1 MTRNLA
7 IAIPL
12 LLAGSLRAQDTLPA
26 LLKDVG
32 IDQNLGAQVRLDL
45 TFHDETGQ
53 TVTLARYFGDKPV
66 VLICAYYRCPMLCN
80 QVLNGVAD
88 AMKAPD
94 FSLKLG
100 EDFQIV
106 TVSFDARED
115 QLPDLV
121 AQKQANYIAAVEDYG
136 HPRAAKGWHFLTGDQ
151 SAIDDLTQTVGFR
164 YVYDKKL
171 DQFAH
176 GSGIMVLTPEGRV
189 SSYFYGIDYSALR
202 GPKATRDLRLGL
214 IEASHHQIGSLTDRT
229 MLWLCYHYDPS
240 TGKYTLAVLNLVR
253 AGGIATMLGFV
264 GFFVWV
270 RRRANRVARPESSKG
285 VFGPSTPF
293 ENSGRATHTAAQ
305 R

>member
-1 MTRNLA
+1 MSRFPTLA
-7 IAIPL
+7 IL
-12 LLAGSLRAQDTLPA
+12 LTFPGSLCAQDSLPA

-45 TFHDETGQ
+45 PFHDETGQ
-53 TVTLARYFGDKPV
+53 TVSLGCYFGNKPV
-66 VLICAYYRCPMLCN
+66 ILICAYYRCPMLCT

-88 AMKAPD
+88 ALKASD

-115 QLPDLV
+115 QLQELV
-121 AQKQANYIAAVEDYG
+121 AQKQANYVAAVDDFG
-136 HPRAAKGWHFLTGDQ
+136 HPRAADGWHFLTGDQ
-151 SAIDDLTQTVGFR
+151 SSIDELTRTVGFR
-164 YVYDKKL
+164 YVYDAKL

-189 SSYFYGIDYSALR
+189 SSYFYGIDYSARR
-202 GPKATRDLRLGL
+202 GQYATRDLKLGL
-214 IEASHHQIGSLTDRT
+214 IEASDHQIGSYADRT

-240 TGKYTLAVLNLVR
+240 TGKYTVAVLNLVR
-253 AGGIATMLGFV
+253 AGGVATILAFA

-270 RRRANRVARPESSKG
+270 RRR
-285 VFGPSTPF
+285 T
-293 ENSGRATHTAAQ
+293 GRL
-305 R
+305 

>member
-1 MTRNLA
+1 MTRYPAFA
-7 IAIPL
+7 IL
-12 LLAGSLRAQDTLPA
+12 LILTGSLHAQDSLPA

-32 IDQNLGAQVRLDL
+32 IDQNLGAQVRLKL
-45 TFHDETGQ
+45 PFHDEAGQ
-53 TVTLARYFGDKPV
+53 TVTLSRYFRDKPV
-66 VLICAYYRCPMLCN
+66 VLICAYYRCPMLCT
-80 QVLNGVAD
+80 QVLNGVAE
-88 AMKAPD
+88 ALKSPD

-100 EDFQIV
+100 VDFQIV

-121 AQKQANYIAAVEDYG
+121 AQKKANYVAAVLDYG
-136 HPRAAKGWHFLTGDQ
+136 HPRAADGWHFLTGDQ
-151 SAIDDLTQTVGFR
+151 SAIDELTRTVGFR

-202 GPKATRDLRLGL
+202 GKNATRDLKLGL
-214 IEASHHQIGSLTDRT
+214 IDASHHQIGSLTDRT

-240 TGKYTLAVLNLVR
+240 TGKYTVAVLNLVR
-253 AGGIATMLGFV
+253 AGGVVTMLGFV

-270 RRRANRVARPESSKG
+270 RRRG
-285 VFGPSTPF
+285 L
-293 ENSGRATHTAAQ
+293 RAAKL
-305 R
+305 